1 MKKLPILAA
10 MTLVLLGS
18 CVVVRSRAYGKPM
31 PEGKTLAVTS
41 AVHHSDV
48 FGGKRVKVEG
58 VVAEVCPTRG
68 CWMVIASGDDKL
80 RVTFDDAEVLM
91 PKDCVG
97 SPVQV
102 EGQLAADGRSLI
114 ASSVVL
120 SDV

>member
-1 MKKLPILAA
+1 MKKLHVLAA
-10 MTLVLLGS
+10 MTLVVLGS

-31 PEGKTLAVTS
+31 PEGKSVAVTS
-41 AVHHSDV
+41 VLHHADV

-68 CWMVIASGDDKL
+68 CWMVIARGDDRL
-80 RVTFDDAEVLM
+80 RVTFEDAEVLM

-97 SPVQV
+97 NSVQV
-102 EGQLAADGRSLI
+102 EGQLAADGRSLV